1 MVAEWAASRVLGGT
15 AAQRDT
21 ASMNA
26 RGSGSA
32 ELVLERDRVAPG
44 DAVCGSVT
52 PGVRV
57 WAVDLVRVESSPSST
72 LEFTVA
78 SARPTSDG
86 AFALPVPADAPP
98 SVSGRA
104 CALVWRVRA
113 RTSEYPQFSDARET
127 LEVTCPS

>member
-1 MVAEWAASRVLGGT
+1 MSGHPSGT
-15 AAQRDT
+15 V
-21 ASMNA
+21 
-26 RGSGSA
+26 

-44 DAVCGSVT
+44 DPVCGVVA
-52 PGVRV
+52 PALPV
-57 WAVDLVRVESSPSST
+57 WAIDLVRVESSPAST

-78 SARPTSDG
+78 SVPPGSDG

-104 CALVWRVRA
+104 CTLVWRVRA
-113 RTSEYPQFSDARET
+113 RASELPQISDPRRT